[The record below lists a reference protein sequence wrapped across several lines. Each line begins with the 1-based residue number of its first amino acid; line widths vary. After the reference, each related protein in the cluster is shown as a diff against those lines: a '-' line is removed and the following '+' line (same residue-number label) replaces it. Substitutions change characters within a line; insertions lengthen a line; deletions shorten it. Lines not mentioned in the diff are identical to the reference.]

1 MEAAKNRIFS
11 LSTKEN
17 DLKALRE
24 RIDELEQK

>member
-24 RIDELEQK
+24 RIDEL